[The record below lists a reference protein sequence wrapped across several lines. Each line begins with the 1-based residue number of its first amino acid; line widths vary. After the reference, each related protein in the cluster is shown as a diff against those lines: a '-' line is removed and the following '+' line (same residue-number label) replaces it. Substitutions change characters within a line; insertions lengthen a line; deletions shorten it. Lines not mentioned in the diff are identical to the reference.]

1 MSKSIS
7 KNIKDVVE
15 EPLLDKSGESLKKLI
30 SKGKKAGFLLRN
42 ECEQALENE
51 KFDEKEEFFS
61 KVESLNIQIYEE
73 DTDAQSL
80 EEEKNNSSKE
90 IEKEQQA
97 TQAAEQQ
104 LKQNQKRFNQ
114 RRDSGFKATNL

>member
-1 MSKSIS
+1 MVKSIS

-42 ECEQALENE
+42 ECELALENE
-51 KFDEKEEFFS
+51 NFDEKEEFFS

-80 EEEKNNSSKE
+80 EKKNNLME
-90 IEKEQQA
+90 VEQMIP
-97 TQAAEQQ
+97 
-104 LKQNQKRFNQ
+104 L
-114 RRDSGFKATNL
+114 GCI